1 MEYEAREKAIRD
13 HKQLLY
19 EARQQGIEQEIK
31 AMILD
36 NLEEKILK
44 ERIFLKLQK
53 NFSLTEKVAKEYY
66 GKFAE
71 NDD

>member
-13 HKQLLY
+13 HKQLIY
-19 EARQQGIEQEIK
+19 EARQQGIEQGIK

-53 NFSLTEKVAKEYY
+53 NFSLTEKAAKEYY